1 MNNSTSSSQ
10 EVAPRALRRAVA
22 DVGRGVGIVVM
33 YFLAHTA
40 VWFVLLAVAP
50 SLINLF
56 VPGFSRGV
64 DYRGAYYLAGI
75 LGWATSLI
83 WLSRI
88 SQDAGRPA
96 RRG

>member
-10 EVAPRALRRAVA
+10 EVAARALRRAVA
-22 DVGRGVGIVVM
+22 EVGKSVGIVVM

-40 VWFVLLAVAP
+40 AWFALLLVAP
-50 SLINLF
+50 GLINIF

-83 WLSRI
+83 WLSRT
-88 SQDAGRPA
+88 SRVAGKPA